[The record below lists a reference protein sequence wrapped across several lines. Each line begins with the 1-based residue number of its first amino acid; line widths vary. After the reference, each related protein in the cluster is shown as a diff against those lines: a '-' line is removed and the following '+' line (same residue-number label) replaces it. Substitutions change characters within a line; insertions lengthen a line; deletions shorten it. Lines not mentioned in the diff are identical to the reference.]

1 MSGNTTLKPLLRPL
15 SPRSTLSTGRFA
27 TISTATHMAT
37 STRRARRRRRTD
49 AGGVGRRLSVWL
61 RPQILRYPTD
71 PLPQT
76 LRKIHQNNQI
86 RGIPILLCN
95 SMTDPDELITG
106 LFTLAVSILIL
117 VVFYQV
123 YTGGSV
129 ARISE
134 LASALAVPF
143 IFFLLL
149 IYVLVTVLQN
159 V

>member
-1 MSGNTTLKPLLRPL
+1 
-15 SPRSTLSTGRFA
+15 
-27 TISTATHMAT
+27 MAKVT
-37 STRRARRRRRTD
+37 
-49 AGGVGRRLSVWL
+49 
-61 RPQILRYPTD
+61 QLRYPSI
-71 PLPQT
+71 
-76 LRKIHQNNQI
+76 RYRSRYAKAHQNNQI
-86 RGIPILLCN
+86 RGILILLYN

-123 YTGGSV
+123 YTGGSI
-129 ARISE
+129 ARVSE
-134 LASALAVPF
+134 FASAFAVPF